1 METSFFL
8 TSHVCLLIFTGGA
21 KEGKERGYNG
31 NSGTRGYYKSSERD
45 YYDDDH
51 YWNYPETYVPGTYY
65 PKTYYPTYYYP
76 KTQPPK
82 YYYPHSSKGKYY
94 GKGKGKKS
102 LKGQGKGGYNYH
114 DYDDYFYPTVD
125 DIPFFDD
132 QFFDDA
138 FFDDDDCELVSFNET
153 FSFAGPTLFLAPDTD
168 VSNPGTPSLPGTVF
182 IFEESPIFEL
192 QTDDAEIEG
201 TNINGVCTRTTI
213 GEDGGGMCQLT
224 FVDDEGYTINVS
236 GYLQGPFGSQMAI
249 TGGTGSTTGIV
260 GTMDFFPEFGDLDA
274 DAIGD
279 IFLDTTRFD
288 VIAEIG
294 IIVCPSPY

>member
-1 METSFFL
+1 LESLPFSLENNPFL
-8 TSHVCLLIFTGGA
+8 TWALSPFFTGGPPQGN
-21 KEGKERGYNG
+21 KDRGYNG
-31 NSGTRGYYKSSERD
+31 NSGTRGHSKG

-51 YWNYPETYVPGTYY
+51 YWYYPKTDVPGTYY
-65 PKTYYPTYYYP
+65 PKTYYP

-82 YYYPHSSKGKYY
+82 YYYPHSSSKGKY
-94 GKGKGKKS
+94 GKGKAGKSHK
-102 LKGQGKGGYNYH
+102 GKGGYH
-114 DYDDYFYPTVD
+114 YDDDFYPTVD

-138 FFDDDDCELVSFNET
+138 FFDDDDCELVTFNET
-153 FSFAGPTLFLAPDTD
+153 FSFAGPSLFLAPDTD
-168 VSNPGTPSLPGTVF
+168 ISTPGTPSLPGTVF

-192 QTDDAEIEG
+192 QSDEDAIEG
-201 TNINGVCTRTTI
+201 TTINGVCTRTTI

-249 TGGTGSTTGIV
+249 TGGTGSTTGVI

-294 IIVCPSPY
+294 IIVCPSHY